1 MDWGIGWQ
9 SGLAP
14 HKRST
19 SVHPIMGSEQLES
32 SKHSDSQQHGSGNC
46 WGVASLAIVG

>member
-9 SGLAP
+9 CDLAP
-14 HKRST
+14 HKYST

-32 SKHSDSQQHGSGNC
+32 SEHSD
-46 WGVASLAIVG
+46 